1 MNGVIG
7 MTSLLLDTP
16 LNHEQH
22 DYVDTI
28 RTSGDSL
35 LTIIND
41 ILEFS
46 KIESGNLSWRN
57 NLST

>member
-7 MTSLLLDTP
+7 MTSLLQDT
-16 LNHEQH
+16 LLSKTQRH
-22 DYVDTI
+22 YVDVI

-35 LTIIND
+35 LTVIND

-46 KIESGNLSWRN
+46 KVESG
-57 NLST
+57 